1 MKLGEELRKARL
13 DRKLTPSQVAA
24 ATRMKVQVVECLE
37 REDFSS
43 IAAPIYSKGF
53 IKLYAEYVGIDP
65 RPLIDDF
72 VNRFVNPHVPEP
84 QAVMEAEPVA
94 GQAVSP
100 ELPDMGK
107 PVVETEVDLFSHA
120 ARRSVKDS
128 VPADVPSPEPVEPPL
143 FPPEVSSRKIA
154 AGPPGPSF
162 LETIRTDRERLRKAI
177 VEWGTNSWRLMTSRF
192 RDQAVRLQE
201 WMRVFFNRFQV
212 QPEPAVSASLMDAD
226 VRRPV
231 RRDPRWVVRAS
242 IGVGVLLVVAILGS
256 LMLRHLRHATVHANQ
271 DDAVAVEVFRPVVL
285 PPEPYLD

>member
-24 ATRMKVQVVECLE
+24 ATRMKVQVVESLE

-84 QAVMEAEPVA
+84 QVVMEAEPVA
-94 GQAVSP
+94 GQVVSP
-100 ELPDMGK
+100 ELPEAGK

-128 VPADVPSPEPVEPPL
+128 VPVDVLSPEPVEPPL
-143 FPPEVSSRKIA
+143 FPPEVSSRQIA
-154 AGPPGPSF
+154 AGSPGPSF
-162 LETIRTDRERLRKAI
+162 LETIRAGLMRVGEAI
-177 VEWGTNSWRLMTSRF
+177 SGWGTNAWRLLISRC
-192 RDQAVRLQE
+192 RDRADRYQE
-201 WMRVFFNRFQV
+201 WVREFLGRFQV

-231 RRDPRWVVRAS
+231 RRDTRWVVRTS
-242 IGVGVLLVVAILGS
+242 IGFGVVLVVAILGS
-256 LMLRHLRHATVHANQ
+256 LMLRHLRRATANENQ
-271 DDAVAVEVFRPVVL
+271 EHAVAVEVFRPVVL